1 MRHTRTIIICILL
14 VSIAAAGDIIAGG
27 NAPAEVF
34 WLLRIPRTLTAVLSG
49 ALLALAGAQ
58 MQAVFRNPLADPH
71 IMGVSSGAG
80 LGAAIAT
87 LAGARIFHSITS
99 PAGRAGAGD
108 MAGNIIAGTGGVG
121 DMTGNI
127 IAGTAGAGDMTG
139 NIIAETGG
147 VGDMTGNI
155 IAGTAAI
162 RPDIDG
168 ILQGISLAGAASLGA
183 LLVSLLVIYISR
195 KVKGTDT
202 LLIFGVMTGFAV
214 NAIISILQSGAD
226 PESLRIFY
234 SWSAGSF
241 TNCNYTGIA
250 VITAAG
256 IIGSCLA
263 FNRTKGLDILLF
275 GDEYSSLSGAMPE
288 KIRWVSLTGCCIMT
302 GAVTAFCGPIGFVG
316 IIAPH
321 IARRITGTAVHRIVL
336 PVSMATGGACAAAAD
351 ILSRATPVPVP
362 AGSTMAL
369 IGIPVILYIM
379 LRNSSAF
386 QVCTKPADL
395 EREQPAQAAEG
406 TPACQ
411 VCAKQTDLE
420 REQPA
425 QATEGTPACQVC
437 AKQTDREREQ
447 PAQATEGTP
456 ACQVCAK
463 QTDLEREQPAQAAEG
478 TPACQVCAKQT
489 DREREQPAQAAE
501 GTPACQVCAKTTD
514 REREQPAA
522 PSGQSR
528 DTELRLL
535 GIHGLDIGYGDR
547 TLCTG
552 IEMDIYSG
560 DCILLCGANGSGK
573 TTLLRAIAGS
583 PASGTSPAL
592 GNKSRSSRKRV
603 GKSFPKV
610 IMIPS
615 GIPKVKGFTLEEFIR
630 TGCYR
635 ISDWRGTMDDG
646 SKARLAESMKRLKI
660 YSLKDRDIST
670 LSDGEFQKGCIAA
683 ALSQDAEMIL
693 LDEPTAFL
701 DTENRIE
708 VMTLLEEI
716 AAAGE
721 KAIMFSSHDIGL
733 ALRHCNRVAAIGA
746 DGRFRISSSVD
757 NNLTGLKRSD
767 SSWPGTENS
776 RTGGVKQNTG
786 IGARKQDN
794 GTAGV
799 EQDTGTGAKEK
810 DNGTGGVEQDTVT
823 GAREKD
829 NGTGG
834 VEQDTVTGAQ
844 EKNNETARVEH
855 GTGTGAQEWEHRV
868 SQSGLREKSIGEN
881 RMEEKL
887 QVASSIFRNKNITFE
902 S

>member
-127 IAGTAGAGDMTG
+127 IAGTAGA
-139 NIIAETGG
+139 
-147 VGDMTGNI
+147 GDMTGNI

-379 LRNSSAF
+379 LRNSSVC
-386 QVCTKPADL
+386 QVCTKQTDR

-406 TPACQ
+406 TPAF
-411 VCAKQTDLE
+411 
-420 REQPA
+420 
-425 QATEGTPACQVC
+425 QVC

-447 PAQATEGTP
+447 P
-456 ACQVCAK
+456 V
-463 QTDLEREQPAQAAEG
+463 QAAEG

-489 DREREQPAQAAE
+489 DRERKQPAQATE
-501 GTPACQVCAKTTD
+501 GTPACQVCEKQTD
-514 REREQPAA
+514 LEREQPAA
-522 PSGQSR
+522 PSGQAR

-535 GIHGLDIGYGDR
+535 SIHGLDIGYGYR

-592 GNKSRSSRKRV
+592 GNKSRSSGKRV

-635 ISDWRGTMDDG
+635 ISDWRGTMDDV

-823 GAREKD
+823 GA
-829 NGTGG
+829 
-834 VEQDTVTGAQ
+834 Q